1 MIFLCHCGYLLAA
14 YRNPGY
20 VSSSEQLKKSFS
32 TTSNPVTP
40 NSNEIEERN
49 DALPSSN
56 SECPDIFIPSSQDLN
71 VTYEAKSY
79 LRRSDQHRLE
89 PYQNFLVPFQTEGKE
104 IRKTHSLSVNDS
116 PFKSDENL
124 KDIDEVKSMDSPVIR
139 ITEERN
145 KEDEFVARYCTVCNN
160 DQPIRAKH
168 CMACNKCVHRYD
180 HHCTWLGNCIGERN
194 HMIYYGYLL
203 FQNLELILVLYFLV
217 NNIQLTGIIA
227 LNVTFIILII
237 PIEIF
242 AGFLFALHTY
252 LIVNGI
258 TTWELISWKKISYLG
273 ERTKSP
279 FSSSIAL
286 NLFRFSSSIEIRD
299 WNQFIFTK

>member
-1 MIFLCHCGYLLAA
+1 
-14 YRNPGY
+14 
-20 VSSSEQLKKSFS
+20 
-32 TTSNPVTP
+32 
-40 NSNEIEERN
+40 
-49 DALPSSN
+49 
-56 SECPDIFIPSSQDLN
+56 
-71 VTYEAKSY
+71 
-79 LRRSDQHRLE
+79 
-89 PYQNFLVPFQTEGKE
+89 
-104 IRKTHSLSVNDS
+104 
-116 PFKSDENL
+116 
-124 KDIDEVKSMDSPVIR
+124 MDSPVIR

-180 HHCTWLGNCIGERN
+180 HHCTWLKCIGERN

-273 ERTKSP
+273 GE
-279 FSSSIAL
+279 
-286 NLFRFSSSIEIRD
+286 
-299 WNQFIFTK
+299 NQVTFQLKYCFKPLSLFIFN